1 MGGDALV
8 PVVQFFFVP
17 AGMDVGGPSP
27 FRPLPGPTYF
37 SLSCQRKVGKRKARR
52 DGESLL
58 EFLSQGGRGGKLA
71 SLRQPPLFFLPAT
84 EIQGA
89 I

>member
-1 MGGDALV
+1 LLLGEG
-8 PVVQFFFVP
+8 F
-17 AGMDVGGPSP
+17 GVGGLPP

-71 SLRQPPLFFLPAT
+71 ALKQPPLFFLPAT